1 MAESEL
7 DRAAREY
14 ASQASPFAGLQDF
27 LLNRPVFDRGPAPT
41 PTAPTLRTLDFA
53 DDAAQNQARQYR
65 EMLAE
70 QKAQQDALLES
81 RFAAL
86 IAQQQASEQGITS
99 AREAALAN
107 LRDTLQQETASAA
120 AAQAAARSEVVKA
133 LEDRLAGVKE
143 SIATE
148 SEALREQGLQERAD
162 IRAQQQAVVDQYNKI
177 SIRRRRSWP
186 LRNNRLLK
194 LKRLL
199 SVIWKIVSL
208 R

>member
-14 ASQASPFAGLQDF
+14 ASEASPFAGLQDF
-27 LLNRPVFDRGPAPT
+27 LLNRPVFDRGAGPT
-41 PTAPTLRTLDFA
+41 PTTPTLRTLDFA
-53 DDAAQNQARQYR
+53 DDAAQNQAQQYR

-70 QKAQQDALLES
+70 QKAEQDALLES
-81 RFAAL
+81 RFADL

-120 AAQAAARSEVVKA
+120 AAQAAERSEVVKA

-143 SIATE
+143 
-148 SEALREQGLQERAD
+148 
-162 IRAQQQAVVDQYNKI
+162 
-177 SIRRRRSWP
+177 
-186 LRNNRLLK
+186 
-194 LKRLL
+194 
-199 SVIWKIVSL
+199 
-208 R
+208 

>member
-41 PTAPTLRTLDFA
+41 PTTPTLRTLDFA

-81 RFAAL
+81 RFADL

-99 AREAALAN
+99 AREAALQISEIRCN
-107 LRDTLQQETASAA
+107 KKQLQQRRPKPLSDP
-120 AAQAAARSEVVKA
+120 RSSK
-133 LEDRLAGVKE
+133 
-143 SIATE
+143 
-148 SEALREQGLQERAD
+148 
-162 IRAQQQAVVDQYNKI
+162 
-177 SIRRRRSWP
+177 P
-186 LRNNRLLK
+186 
-194 LKRLL
+194 
-199 SVIWKIVSL
+199 
-208 R
+208 

>member
-14 ASQASPFAGLQDF
+14 ASQASP
-27 LLNRPVFDRGPAPT
+27 LLGYKTFCSIAQFFDRGPAPT
-41 PTAPTLRTLDFA
+41 PTTPTLRTLDFA

-70 QKAQQDALLES
+70 QKAEQEALLES
-81 RFAAL
+81 RFADL

-120 AAQAAARSEVVKA
+120 AAQA
-133 LEDRLAGVKE
+133 
-143 SIATE
+143 
-148 SEALREQGLQERAD
+148 
-162 IRAQQQAVVDQYNKI
+162 
-177 SIRRRRSWP
+177 P
-186 LRNNRLLK
+186 LSDLK
-194 LKRLL
+194 
-199 SVIWKIVSL
+199 S
-208 R
+208 